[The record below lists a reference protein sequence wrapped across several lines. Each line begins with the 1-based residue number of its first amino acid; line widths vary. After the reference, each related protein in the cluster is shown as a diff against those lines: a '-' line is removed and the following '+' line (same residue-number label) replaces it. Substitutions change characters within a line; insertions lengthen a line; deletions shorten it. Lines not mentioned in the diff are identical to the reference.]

1 MSTALATLLN
11 LPTELKVVVMRTI
24 YGIVIGL
31 VITVASLVGVISFI
45 SRILGLVEWVFS
57 SIAIALLYIPT
68 IVIARRLGATRR
80 YDVYI
85 RGVST
90 YFASIVLLNIVI
102 ASQ

>member
-90 YFASIVLLNIVI
+90 YFASIVLLNIAI